1 MDQAYVKTRLIAV
14 LQQIQALSGEACPA
28 LDGSLKPAESLPKFD
43 SKVWPVA
50 AGMLAASIGETIPP
64 EANIFVDETTK
75 QALTINEAVA
85 LVCLIVESQK
95 KVQAVAAA

>member
-1 MDQAYVKTRLIAV
+1 MPDFGGLPKAGR
-14 LQQIQALSGEACPA
+14 
-28 LDGSLKPAESLPKFD
+28 KPTKFD

-75 QALTINEAVA
+75 QALTINETVA
-85 LVCLIVESQK
+85 LVCLIIESQK